1 MIYKQTLEINLLQN
15 ALYGRLSRRRHL
27 AREAVRWFDASGEAR
42 HSKWQCGF
50 GRTSDRV
57 EEAGQ
62 PLGEFLHR
70 YLHSYALPEYLFVFF
85 YLFVAMN
92 IETSNARGL
101 SF

>member
-1 MIYKQTLEINLLQN
+1 M
-15 ALYGRLSRRRHL
+15 GSMHL
-27 AREAVRWFDASGEAR
+27 AKPGTPNGSVD
-42 HSKWQCGF
+42 F

-57 EEAGQ
+57 AEAGQ

>member
-1 MIYKQTLEINLLQN
+1 M
-15 ALYGRLSRRRHL
+15 HL
-27 AREAVRWFDASGEAR
+27 AKPGTPNGSVDL
-42 HSKWQCGF
+42 

-85 YLFVAMN
+85 YL
-92 IETSNARGL
+92 L
-101 SF
+101 SR

>member
-1 MIYKQTLEINLLQN
+1 M
-15 ALYGRLSRRRHL
+15 GSMHL
-27 AREAVRWFDASGEAR
+27 AKPGTPNGSVDL
-42 HSKWQCGF
+42 

-70 YLHSYALPEYLFVFF
+70 YLHSYALPDYLFVFF

-101 SF
+101 PF